1 MTKANHKIV
10 LYIIFGGISTLINIA
25 SYTAL
30 RLLFH
35 APIIVAYIIAWFLAV
50 LYAFWSN
57 RKAVF
62 ESTSKHYSE
71 IQTEFI
77 KFSTSRVSTAL
88 LGMIVLSS
96 GLIIYDNDLFWN
108 IIQNIIVIIAN
119 YVLSKNFVF
128 KKQAN

>member
-1 MTKANHKIV
+1 MTKANQKIALYV
-10 LYIIFGGISTLINIA
+10 LFGGIATLINIV
-25 SYTAL
+25 SYTTL

-35 APIIVAYIIAWFLAV
+35 APIIVAYVIAWFLAV

-77 KFSTSRVSTAL
+77 KFSASRISTAL
-88 LGMIVLSS
+88 LGMLILSS
-96 GLIIYDNDLFWN
+96 GLIFYNNDLFWN

-119 YVLSKNFVF
+119 YILSKKFVF
-128 KKQAN
+128 SRN